1 VAQCRATTRT
11 AADRLCLIDVLAPHP
26 GQSPRTSNRGDAMK
40 YINGTAR
47 ILIIYLICMIAGQA
61 IAVGIGLLLDP
72 YSKTLALSVFI
83 PLYYAMY
90 WVAWRVALWIGDR
103 PSETATDAT
112 GGSSGAKAASWPLAP
127 AVLALDLAD

>member
-1 VAQCRATTRT
+1 
-11 AADRLCLIDVLAPHP
+11 
-26 GQSPRTSNRGDAMK
+26 MK

-47 ILIIYLICMIAGQA
+47 ILIIYVICMIAGQA

-103 PSETATDAT
+103 PSETATDAAE
-112 GGSSGAKAASWPLAP
+112 GGSSGTKAASWLLAP
-127 AVLALDLAD
+127 AVLALDFAD

>member
-1 VAQCRATTRT
+1 M
-11 AADRLCLIDVLAPHP
+11 
-26 GQSPRTSNRGDAMK
+26 N

-47 ILIIYLICMIAGQA
+47 ILIIYVICMIAGQA
-61 IAVGIGLLLDP
+61 TAVGIGLLLDP

-90 WVAWRVALWIGDR
+90 WVAWRVALFIGDNA
-103 PSETATDAT
+103 PEAAASKPGDS
-112 GGSSGAKAASWPLAP
+112 GSRAKAATWLLAP

>member
-1 VAQCRATTRT
+1 
-11 AADRLCLIDVLAPHP
+11 
-26 GQSPRTSNRGDAMK
+26 MK
-40 YINGTAR
+40 SINGTAR

-90 WVAWRVALWIGDR
+90 WVAWRVALWMGDR
-103 PSETATDAT
+103 PSETATDAAG
-112 GGSSGAKAASWPLAP
+112 GGSSGTKAAFWLLAP